1 MLNRGLARLVY
12 NPKVKVSRSPE
23 LNIYMFYI
31 LAIFPRL
38 CTITTFICKYEW
50 STYPRASFCGFSEK
64 SFASRSRSLAYL
76 ASTWILRIKST
87 ATYMFT
93 NFYHQN
99 FAKQI
104 LLLLIEHYRQHLLCI
119 IEAEPLRA
127 PQSNPWSR
135 PLASSVLSSL
145 TDGGVIVWLTKTKAN
160 IRRR

>member
-23 LNIYMFYI
+23 FNIYMFYI

-87 ATYMFT
+87 ATYIYDHKFVPSKFCQPSPFT
-93 NFYHQN
+93 V
-99 FAKQI
+99 
-104 LLLLIEHYRQHLLCI
+104 EHYRQHLLCI
-119 IEAEPLRA
+119 IQAEPLRA

-145 TDGGVIVWLTKTKAN
+145 TDGGVW
-160 IRRR
+160 